1 MDIRQQIAP
10 KGLEYRASDFIISDK
25 YSTILTV
32 ISYPKFIDPGFLSQ
46 LTSLSGIK
54 IVIKH
59 IPLPFSVISKMI
71 NKEIADLKVRYQQ
84 ENDKTLQ
91 ERIRLDYESLEQFI
105 TMLASTQSKI
115 YDFQMHIMV
124 TADSQDDLVAKK
136 LQVKNYLEAMEMRA
150 IPLRFEQEKVLKSI
164 IPIYPKQEIED
175 RVGTPIPSPTIAA
188 MYPFIFDSIK
198 DPGLSTLLGVDFSGG
213 VILFNQF
220 LYKIK
225 KENNRNN
232 ANLIILG
239 TSGSGKSTAAKL
251 MIRSHL
257 RNGSK
262 LVMIDPEGELEEMT
276 KKYDGDFIDLGKGG
290 EYGMIN
296 PLEVVVDA
304 DEEEM
309 AQGLGYTVLTRTI
322 QTVKAFLKYY
332 DPSITEDVVNMFSE
346 ILQET
351 YKRFGIDFNSD
362 FTRFKSSDFP
372 TFSDV
377 YTTIKGKLMS
387 MTEKTQERNVM
398 EILELKVRPII
409 NELRYYFDGHTT
421 ISPTTNF
428 IVFNIRELMNA
439 DTNIRNALFFNIL
452 KYAWSLTLDKSVDTI
467 LTVDEAHVLLG
478 SNNSLG
484 AEFLAQIQRRAR
496 KYNTGTIIITQQ
508 PSDFTDPA
516 VITQGKAIFDNASYY
531 LVMGLKKQA
540 VEDLSKLIDL
550 NENEKDSIK
559 RYSQGEALFVCGN
572 RRMRINIIVTDEEL
586 DSFGEGGGL

>member
-175 RVGTPIPSPTIAA
+175 RIGTPIPSPTIAA

-346 ILQET
+346 VLQET

-362 FTRFKSSDFP
+362 FTRFNSNDFP

-387 MTEKTQERNVM
+387 MTEKTQERSVM

>member
-1 MDIRQQIAP
+1 
-10 KGLEYRASDFIISDK
+10 
-25 YSTILTV
+25 
-32 ISYPKFIDPGFLSQ
+32 
-46 LTSLSGIK
+46 
-54 IVIKH
+54 
-59 IPLPFSVISKMI
+59 
-71 NKEIADLKVRYQQ
+71 
-84 ENDKTLQ
+84 
-91 ERIRLDYESLEQFI
+91 
-105 TMLASTQSKI
+105 
-115 YDFQMHIMV
+115 
-124 TADSQDDLVAKK
+124 
-136 LQVKNYLEAMEMRA
+136 
-150 IPLRFEQEKVLKSI
+150 
-164 IPIYPKQEIED
+164 
-175 RVGTPIPSPTIAA
+175 
-188 MYPFIFDSIK
+188 
-198 DPGLSTLLGVDFSGG
+198 
-213 VILFNQF
+213 
-220 LYKIK
+220 
-225 KENNRNN
+225 
-232 ANLIILG
+232 
-239 TSGSGKSTAAKL
+239 